1 MADLT
6 TCLTIGGFSPED
18 AAEIR
23 AFVRAAKG
31 DQAAGIQAY
40 LDSLQSDVAD
50 LAKQIDAKVNPGGPK
65 KLAPVSIPR
74 TLYQPAY
81 HGTPHQFDKFSLDHI
96 GTGEGAQAYGWGL
109 YFAGRKGVAK
119 FYRDKLTHGTVQ
131 FELDGQPVGSGWIAN
146 VALAISHEKVPLKD
160 TDFASG
166 SETYWYYS
174 NAFKTDIVHAAMLM
188 DTGRTEAATLAD
200 AFGEVVE
207 SRFKADQP
215 YPDEDASARKLAEA
229 FKGALG
235 GVKTST
241 SGRLFKVDVP
251 EDSELLVFDARLGNQ
266 PEAVQEKLAAI
277 GFKVPD
283 GAQERRDAIVNE
295 MEAKSKDRDKS
306 NRMVDEPGWHAL
318 SKERDALDLTLSLS
332 GKAIYEMLAFK
343 NGRGDDRSAGD
354 KAASLALRDA
364 GIPGHRYLDGGSR
377 ADGDGSYNYVIYDEA
392 AVKVLEFEQQKRGS
406 IVFPSGGL
414 ENGKTVINM
423 FEIADL
429 STFLHET
436 SHAFL
441 EMFTALAS
449 TPDAPQQMQ
458 DDLATIRKWLGN
470 DGGPYS
476 VEQHEKY
483 ARGGEAYFMSGE
495 APSLALADAFSRF
508 KAWLTRI
515 YKTALGLNVK
525 ITPEI
530 RDVMDRMLATDAEI
544 AAARQEQEMR
554 PLFSKAPPGM
564 AAGDFA
570 TYQRMARRASEQ
582 AEQRLLEKTMEK
594 VRREK
599 ESWFR
604 EEKKAV
610 YAEVSSE
617 FDRQP
622 RYRLIDMLANQK
634 WTGVDQKVSDMQ
646 IDRKMLVEQF
656 GDGVLAEVSPQ
667 RLGGKR
673 AIYGDSG
680 SSPEEVAQFFGF
692 GSASEMVSVLQ
703 NTQRKKGAIAQE
715 VDRRMTERHG
725 DPLTDGTIE
734 REALEAIHNE
744 QQANTAVSEA
754 RHMAKQL
761 GRSASGMTVKLY
773 RQRARLMVGRMAVKD
788 VIRPERF
795 LASERK
801 AARAAQDAFAKVA
814 KGGKNSEAALAAA
827 LQAKEQQ
834 ILNGFLYNEA
844 RAVATEVQK
853 GREKMRAYD
862 KKSVREKLEG
872 GYIEQIDAI
881 LSDYDFRVRG
891 QGQINRAESLNAFIE
906 RMIAEGRESEISIDE
921 RLMDEAG
928 RKHYTRLSV
937 DELRGLF
944 ATIDN
949 IDHMGRF
956 KQRLKTASRQRM
968 LDESASRVAGQ
979 IRAHKKLRKPKDGP
993 RRGLQFIQLFA
1004 DPDTIAIDLDGGE
1017 EFGAVYD
1024 EVLRDLNEGDARAEA
1039 RQADAG
1045 AAIRKIF
1052 LNHYTKA
1059 EIRALG
1065 KEQNVAGAEWWTKEE
1080 ILTLAMN
1087 MGNEDN
1093 FQRVMDQR
1101 VDQSRRM
1108 TPGILDAL
1116 LSTLDERDWRF
1127 TLDMIKEVNGYFGE
1141 LADVHKRQT
1150 DTSLKKVKAK
1160 VMTRIAPSWWTG
1172 GYYPISFDASV
1183 GGRKAEAYAEVT
1195 LQKQQTGGFTVA
1207 NVKKGM
1213 TYERQSSAGGQTI
1226 RYSLSVPIAHVRDV
1240 IRVIELSEAVTATQR
1255 ILRHDDV
1262 VRAFQETGTTEI
1274 KESLQLVVDAVAN
1287 GPQFNND
1294 WMNWAARTL
1303 KTNFTLA
1310 KLGLNLKTVT
1320 LQVTGLPQSA
1330 VVVGWGN
1337 LAKAMAKY
1345 FVSPARMASLASE
1358 VTSMSDVMN
1367 RRKMSFEKDLYE
1379 IRNQIETA
1387 SPVKGRISEGRDI
1400 IAQVAMAPITILQ
1413 FWIVDMPTWL
1423 AAYGK
1428 FKREGKSDFDAIHFA
1443 DRLVER
1449 SQDSGRMPTR
1459 SQIELGSTSKR
1470 LQQSD
1475 LVRIF
1480 TTLGGYMFN
1489 KANRMRV
1496 EVLRAKYGMQ
1506 GDASVAAKSAMALGH
1521 AANIFIMLT
1530 AEAVMM
1536 GALYAWMSDE
1546 DDDAEEMLG
1555 FVGKE
1560 AVGALTGGI
1569 PFVRD
1574 VYGKSQG
1581 FDAGLIGSVAGDVAD
1596 VYTQTMQW
1604 EFDPALVRAYLN
1616 LTGDLTGLPTTAISR
1631 AVGFVMEPDET
1642 SPAEAFFGRNPLNR

>member
-109 YFAGRKGVAK
+109 YFAGRKGVAEH
-119 FYRDKLTHGTVQ
+119 YRKQLAGDKKVAEINGEKLPGSAPGVHDIRLSDQEWDIIAEAKNKAGVNLR
-131 FELDGQPVGSGWIAN
+131 ESWIERGVGREAYIVKLRGLSGGVDAAYN
-146 VALAISHEKVPLKD
+146 MALNKV
-160 TDFASG
+160 FGEQQRS
-166 SETYWYYS
+166 
-174 NAFKTDIVHAAMLM
+174 M
-188 DTGRTEAATLAD
+188 TLAD
-200 AFGEVVE
+200 KEDVRAFT
-207 SRFKADQP
+207 R
-215 YPDEDASARKLAEA
+215 
-229 FKGALG
+229 
-235 GVKTST
+235 GVYDNLPKMRTVD
-241 SGRLFKVDVP
+241 SGRLFKVEVP
-251 EDSELLVFDARLGNQ
+251 EDSELLVFDARLVNQ

-392 AVKVLEFEQQKRGS
+392 AVSVLEFEQQKRGS

-414 ENGKTVINM
+414 ENGKTVINL
-423 FEIADL
+423 FETADL

-564 AAGDFA
+564 ADGDFA

-634 WTGVDQKVSDMQ
+634 WIGGDQKVSDMQ

-680 SSPEEVAQFFGF
+680 SSPEEAAQFFGF

-788 VIRPERF
+788 VVRPERF

-814 KGGKNSEAALAAA
+814 KGGKNSEAAMAAA

-844 RAVATEVQK
+844 RAVAAEVQK

-891 QGQINRAESLNAFIE
+891 QGQINRAESLNAFVE
-906 RMIAEGRESEISIDE
+906 RMIAEGREGDLAIDA

-944 ATIDN
+944 DTIDN

-956 KQRLKTASRQRM
+956 KQKLIDRKRARDLR
-968 LDESASRVAGQ
+968 ESVDSVSGQ
-979 IRAHKKLRKPKDGP
+979 IRTNMGDGKAGTKN
-993 RRGLQFIQLFA
+993 RITSAFNLLWRT
-1004 DPDTIAIDLDGGE
+1004 DTLLVKMDGGE
-1017 EFGAVYD
+1017 EIGASYD
-1024 EVLRDLNEGDARAEA
+1024 QIKRDIDEATSVEQEMHVALAENLDALFKAHYSAKDISGMKVA
-1039 RQADAG
+1039 RDIAG
-1045 AAIRKIF
+1045 GNGRPWSKM
-1052 LNHYTKA
+1052 
-1059 EIRALG
+1059 
-1065 KEQNVAGAEWWTKEE
+1065 E
-1080 ILTLAMN
+1080 ILAVALN
-1087 MGNEDN
+1087 LGNEDN
-1093 FQRVMDQR
+1093 FARL
-1101 VDQSRRM
+1101 
-1108 TPGILDAL
+1108 TAKDANL
-1116 LSTLDERDWRF
+1116 TNRLTQDHIAALMGSMSENDWRF
-1127 TLDMIKEVNGYFGE
+1127 VQGMWDMVNSYWPALAEVS
-1141 LADVHKRQT
+1141 KRRT
-1150 DTSLKKVKAK
+1150 GVTPKKVETKL
-1160 VMTRIAPSWWTG
+1160 MFDAPAFVVG
-1172 GYYPISFDASV
+1172 GYYPIKYDSELSAAAAQDEAS
-1183 GGRKAEAYAEVT
+1183 GWDKLTSAGHGATAAIR
-1195 LQKQQTGGFTVA
+1195 
-1207 NVKKGM
+1207 NGM
-1213 TYERQSSAGGQTI
+1213 TKQRQKSGG
-1226 RYSLSVPIAHVRDV
+1226 
-1240 IRVIELSEAVTATQR
+1240 
-1255 ILRHDDV
+1255 
-1262 VRAFQETGTTEI
+1262 G
-1274 KESLQLVVDAVAN
+1274 
-1287 GPQFNND
+1287 
-1294 WMNWAARTL
+1294 RTL
-1303 KTNFTLA
+1303 KLDLSVAFAHMRDTVRYIALSESVDNSYRIISHPDVTNAFLNAGQKDAHTVLKLWLKDVASGPAPSPDAVNTAARIIKNNFTLSRLA
-1310 KLGLNLKTVT
+1310 FNFKTVA
-1320 LQVTGLPQSA
+1320 LQVTGVGQSA
-1330 VVVGWGN
+1330 ATIGKMNMIRGYQEYLRNPAGTAAAVVDKSSFMAERRSTFQKDIYDFANDVEIASPIASGYKKAKGAI
-1337 LAKAMAKY
+1337 AKAG
-1345 FVSPARMASLASE
+1345 F
-1358 VTSMSDVMN
+1358 
-1367 RRKMSFEKDLYE
+1367 
-1379 IRNQIETA
+1379 
-1387 SPVKGRISEGRDI
+1387 
-1400 IAQVAMAPITILQ
+1400 APIVMTQ
-1413 FWIVDMPTWL
+1413 FWAVDMPTWL
-1423 AAYGK
+1423 GAFRSGIDKYNGDEAK
-1428 FKREGKSDFDAIHFA
+1428 AITFA
-1443 DRLVER
+1443 DRMVAR
-1449 SQDSGRMPTR
+1449 SQDSGLPADR
-1459 SQIELGSTSKR
+1459 SAFERGTVSESVRQADFIR
-1470 LQQSD
+1470 L
-1475 LVRIF
+1475 F
-1480 TTLGGYMFN
+1480 TTLGGYMLT
-1489 KANRMRV
+1489 KMNRAYITSMQ
-1496 EVLRAKYGMQ
+1496 AKMGWK
-1506 GDASVAAKSAMALGH
+1506 DADSGAQKVAVATH
-1521 AANIFIMLT
+1521 AATDLMLLYLT
-1530 AEAVMM
+1530 EAILV
-1536 GALYAWMSDE
+1536 GLIYALMADDP
-1546 DDDAEEMLG
+1546 DDDDMKKLLMRETGSAI
-1555 FVGKE
+1555 V
-1560 AVGALTGGI
+1560 GGI
-1569 PFVRD
+1569 PFIRD
-1574 VYGKSQG
+1574 GASAFNGYGGGGVYGSVMEAPANFFVQAAQG
-1581 FDAGLIGSVAGDVAD
+1581 ENDRALRRSIAD
-1596 VYTQTMQW
+1596 VIGTI
-1604 EFDPALVRAYLN
+1604 
-1616 LTGDLTGLPTTAISR
+1616 TGLPTTGPMRAIEGALDDDIPLSE
-1631 AVGFVMEPDET
+1631 MI
-1642 SPAEAFFGRNPLNR
+1642 FGRNPLNR